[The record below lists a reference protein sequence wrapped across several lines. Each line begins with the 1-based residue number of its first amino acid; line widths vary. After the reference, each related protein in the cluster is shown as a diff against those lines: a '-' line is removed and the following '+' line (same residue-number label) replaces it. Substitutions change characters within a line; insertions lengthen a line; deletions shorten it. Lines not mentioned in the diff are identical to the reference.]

1 MISITCSTT
10 NKPIIRSLFFSSH
23 SYIFP
28 WFCFKINTIIPINRY
43 IFYKLS
49 YLDTFCKKYFGKTPK
64 EIRKE
69 AIGKT
74 V

>member
-1 MISITCSTT
+1 M
-10 NKPIIRSLFFSSH
+10 KE
-23 SYIFP
+23 P
-28 WFCFKINTIIPINRY
+28 WETMNY
-43 IFYKLS
+43 SGS